1 MVVVGGGQGCGVQ
14 QGCAPCRVPRGL
26 RAGPGVP
33 LITRQGEQGLGLDWL
48 AVGGLAASWGG
59 GGAELAWVAAWC
71 RSAVHCPASNCA
83 KRARQTGLGRVRTP
97 HCQCRSMRGRRHQS
111 FQARRLSS
119 SVLAARMVPRA
130 VDKAVLKRPR
140 RKEGGCLYLKHFCWS
155 TAWASMESK
164 EASA

>member
-1 MVVVGGGQGCGVQ
+1 M
-14 QGCAPCRVPRGL
+14 
-26 RAGPGVP
+26 
-33 LITRQGEQGLGLDWL
+33 E
-48 AVGGLAASWGG
+48 G

-97 HCQCRSMRGRRHQS
+97 HCRCRSMRGRRHQS

-140 RKEGGCLYLKHFCWS
+140 RKKVAVCMGINGIQGGECLTMPPFDC
-155 TAWASMESK
+155 AWACLH
-164 EASA
+164 AGLGCILCWTVGGRDGAGAGCGGRGGA